1 MVAMED
7 VLKLGIVDND
17 ELTIGALTA
26 YLRRHEPV
34 IRIAWTVTAGRKA
47 IELCLNEKKRPD
59 VLLADMSLSDM
70 EGVEVVRRIRLRT
83 PLMPILAITSF
94 PMEVYAPSVSNA
106 GAQGIIAKRDPVS
119 YTHLT
124 LPTKA

>member
-59 VLLADMSLSDM
+59 GFLLTCLCLIWKVLKLC
-70 EGVEVVRRIRLRT
+70 
-83 PLMPILAITSF
+83 
-94 PMEVYAPSVSNA
+94 A
-106 GAQGIIAKRDPVS
+106 GFACER
-119 YTHLT
+119 H
-124 LPTKA
+124 